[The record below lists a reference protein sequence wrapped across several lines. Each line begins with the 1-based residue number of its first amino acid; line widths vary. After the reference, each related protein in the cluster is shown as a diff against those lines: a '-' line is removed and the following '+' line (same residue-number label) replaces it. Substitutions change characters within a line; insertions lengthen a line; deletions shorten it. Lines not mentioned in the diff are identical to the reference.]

1 MTTTTQKVSDVAE
14 NVAKNVNAQTEK
26 INDSLDGVRQQLL
39 SYGNQIQ
46 EYLTKVDAKVD
57 TYKLSIEKHN
67 DGLSLNYA
75 FRATKNRK
83 Q

>member
-14 NVAKNVNAQTEK
+14 NVTKSVNAQTEK

-57 TYKLSIEKHN
+57 TYKLSIEKHS
-67 DGLSLNYA
+67 DGLSLDFA
-75 FRATKNRK
+75 FRATIHRK
-83 Q
+83 P